1 MRFPTK
7 LCYFKKWHFLCERAT
22 YSNDQ
27 IEENEIHER
36 KNAFRKGH
44 SASVRKELKFASTL
58 RNAAVN
64 ALFLKDLCFMV
75 SVSFH
80 NPYSNSASINCQISR
95 NWDELG
101 WGGGGGGR
109 DPLADLG
116 PRGPHLLGH
125 RYASM
130 SAMIKPS
137 TPYISYNTKLCRF
150 VLSPPQHE
158 LPHAKAAR
166 L

>member
-101 WGGGGGGR
+101 WGGGG
-109 DPLADLG
+109 
-116 PRGPHLLGH
+116 RGKGSPSGFRSPGATFARTPVRFHVRHDQTVYSLHFLQH
-125 RYASM
+125 QTMQICSLPAS
-130 SAMIKPS
+130 
-137 TPYISYNTKLCRF
+137 T
-150 VLSPPQHE
+150 
-158 LPHAKAAR
+158 
-166 L
+166 